1 MDELDL
7 YNDSDLGYDTDWC
20 TETIDSIKIEEENI
34 TEENIT
40 KENEEE
46 LKEI

>member
-7 YNDSDLGYDTDWC
+7 YNDSDLGYDIDWC
-20 TETIDSIKIEEENI
+20 TETIDSIKIEEK
-34 TEENIT
+34 NIT